1 MIHGYIIETQQ
12 GVYGPFVSDEKFTAT
27 QKIDKWLAKNFNK
40 VGNPVH
46 IKPLLDPEKLPR

>member
-1 MIHGYIIETQQ
+1 MIKGYIIETGQ
-12 GVYGPFVSDEKFTAT
+12 GVFGPFVDDEKLSAG
-27 QKIDKWLAKNFNK
+27 QKIDKWLAKNFNR